1 MLAHVNTLVIAGIE
15 ASPVIVEVDILNG
28 LPYFEIVGLASTAIK
43 EARER
48 VRSAIKN
55 SGFDFPNRKIIVNL
69 SPADMKKEGSHFD
82 LAIAVGILLA
92 SEQITKQIDKELFIT
107 GELSLDGTVRQVPG
121 ILPMA
126 LELAEVNNPNI
137 RFIVPMENSQEA
149 SLVSEVTSY
158 PVSDLVQMCNFLNGE
173 VNLPHVPSF
182 DYNEKIILD
191 DGYDFADVKGQDSA
205 KRALQIAAAGLHNIL
220 LIGPPGGGKTMLA
233 RRMPSI
239 MPEMDRE
246 EILET
251 TRIYSVAN
259 MLNKENPLIS
269 TRPFRSPHKNAS
281 SASIIGGGRIPR
293 PGEISLAQ
301 NGILFLDELPEF
313 NRDVLESLRQP
324 LEDKVVTV
332 ARTHSTYTFPA
343 NFSLVASMNPCPCGF
358 FGSDRE
364 CTCTPLQINRYLGRV
379 SGPLLDRM
387 DIHVEVGR
395 VNYEQLTDKTTNE
408 SSVSIK
414 EKVKMARKMQERRF
428 ENSSIKLNSQM
439 LPRDVKSY
447 CRIDEKSEQLLKT
460 AFHKFQMSA
469 RAYDRVL
476 KVARTIADLEQS
488 EEILMPHLAE
498 SLKYRTLDKKYWG

>member
-1 MLAHVNTLVIAGIE
+1 MLAHINTLVITGIE
-15 ASPVIVEVDILNG
+15 ASPVIVEIDIQNG
-28 LPYFEIVGLASTAIK
+28 LPNFEIVGLASTAIK

-48 VRSAIKN
+48 VRAAIKN

-92 SEQITKQIDKELFIT
+92 SEQIVNNTSKDLFIT
-107 GELSLDGTVRQVPG
+107 GELSLDGTVRKIPG

-126 LELAEVNNPNI
+126 LELAKINNPDI
-137 RFIVPMENSQEA
+137 CFVVPYDNSLEAGLVSEISSKQVKSLTEMCEYLEA
-149 SLVSEVTSY
+149 SLELDEVPIFNYDRKS
-158 PVSDLVQMCNFLNGE
+158 LVNDN
-173 VNLPHVPSF
+173 
-182 DYNEKIILD
+182 
-191 DGYDFADVKGQDSA
+191 YDFADVKGQESA

-251 TRIYSVAN
+251 MRIYSVAN
-259 MLNKENPLIS
+259 LLNPDNPLINS
-269 TRPFRSPHKNAS
+269 RPFRAPHKNAS

-293 PGEISLAQ
+293 PGEITLAQ

-313 NRDVLESLRQP
+313 NRDVLEALRQP

-358 FGSDRE
+358 FGSDKE
-364 CTCTPLQINRYLGRV
+364 CNCTPLQISRYINRV
-379 SGPLLDRM
+379 SGPLLDRI
-387 DIHVEVGR
+387 DIQVEVGR
-395 VNYEQLTDKTTNE
+395 VNYDQLTDKATNE
-408 SSVSIK
+408 SSATIK
-414 EKVKMARKMQERRF
+414 EKVEIARTMQAKRF
-428 ENSSIKLNSQM
+428 KNSNIKLNSEM
-439 LPRDVKSY
+439 RPKEVKKY
-447 CRIDEKSEQLLKT
+447 CQIDDKSEQLLKT
-460 AFHKFQMSA
+460 AFEKFTMSA
-469 RAYDRVL
+469 RAYDRIL
-476 KVARTIADLEQS
+476 KIARTIADLEES
-488 EEILMPHLAE
+488 PDIRLPHIAE